1 MNEKINSFSKE
12 AIKARMLQ
20 NAVKLWG
27 LTSITSIDPFV
38 SLLIDAFS
46 TEIFKANNEI
56 RGVNSRILEKLAKL
70 LTPSIYTH
78 PQPAHAIAFTYP
90 SVAQEVIPN
99 HSEFFVRRHF
109 PSTVKSVSDAQVDIH
124 FTPVDGIQLVK
135 MNTALMATANTF
147 YIFDEEQNKI
157 PIAKLPAFNI
167 AHNKIYLGIDASAY
181 GETKFPESIT
191 LYGSNPTFESVDF
204 VFKLLPFISIT
215 SKGKDLQIKSG
226 IPYVEKQYTEGY
238 EEIFEAYS
246 VRSRIEENVKNIY
259 KNKFIEISGITK
271 ECIWE
276 ELPSFLEFAED
287 EGDIKKIIHGKKMI
301 WLEMDFPP
309 QYSSDILEN
318 FSFSLNAFP
327 IYNRKWK
334 TNEYALDIM
343 GDNIPLHTDL
353 GEHFLYVEEVI
364 DSHGNTYKEVP
375 FKQDNDALHKGLYTV
390 RKGGLE
396 RFNER
401 NAVEMISNVLEVTRD
416 EVSAFGVLERDKVID
431 TLRNITM
438 QMKELE
444 QKISNTEKGVIQET
458 TYAIVN
464 PYEKID
470 NLHAGYW
477 ITQSQW
483 ANNIRSGTSLAQSK
497 MTSVKFHKSIKLLTV
512 TGDGNEGRKGTDAI
526 QAYKYALTTRDKL
539 ISIEDIKSFCNLT
552 FKKDTKSIVVKRG
565 TIISDKPKEGFIR
578 TIEVEIVPRTY
589 NYFGEKYWENTAI
602 TLKRQI
608 MLRGIDGIEYL
619 VKIKN
624 EDDE

>member
-27 LTSITSIDPFV
+27 LTSISSIDPFV

-99 HSEFFVRRHF
+99 HSEFFVRRQF
-109 PSTVKSVSDAQVDIH
+109 PSTVKSVSDAQMDIH
-124 FTPVDGIQLVK
+124 FTPVDSIQLVK
-135 MNTALMATANTF
+135 MHSAAMVTSNTF
-147 YIFDEEQNKI
+147 YIYDDEQNKI
-157 PIAKLPAFNI
+157 PIAKLPAYNI
-167 AHNKIYLGIDASAY
+167 AHNKVYLGIDASSY

-204 VFKLLPFISIT
+204 VFKLLPFITIT
-215 SKGKDLQIKSG
+215 SNEKELDIKSG
-226 IPYVEKQYTEGY
+226 LSYVEKEFNEGY

-271 ECIWE
+271 ECISE
-276 ELPSFLEFAED
+276 GIPSFLEFAED
-287 EGDIKKIIHGKKMI
+287 QSDIKKVLEGKKMI
-301 WLEMDFPP
+301 WLEMAFPP
-309 QYSSDILEN
+309 QYSADILEN
-318 FSFSLNAFP
+318 FSFSMNAFP
-327 IYNRKWK
+327 IYNRRWK

-343 GDNIPLHTDL
+343 GDNIPLHTNV

-364 DSHGNTYKEVP
+364 DSHGNRYKEVP
-375 FKQDNDALHKGLYTV
+375 FKQDNDLMHKGLYTV

-431 TLRNITM
+431 TLRKITM

-444 QKISNTEKGVIQET
+444 QKITKTEKDIIQET

-464 PYEKID
+464 PFEKID

-477 ITQSQW
+477 VTQSQW
-483 ANNIRSGTSLAQSK
+483 ANNIRSGTNLGQSK

-512 TGDGNEGRKGTDAI
+512 TDGGNEGQKGTDAI

-539 ISIEDIKSFCNLT
+539 ISIEDIKSFCRLT
-552 FKKDTKSIVVKRG
+552 LKNDTKSIVVKRG
-565 TIISDKPKEGFIR
+565 TIISDKPKEGFVR
-578 TIEVEIVPRTY
+578 TIEVEIVPRAY
-589 NYFGEKYWENTAI
+589 NYFGEKYWINTAM